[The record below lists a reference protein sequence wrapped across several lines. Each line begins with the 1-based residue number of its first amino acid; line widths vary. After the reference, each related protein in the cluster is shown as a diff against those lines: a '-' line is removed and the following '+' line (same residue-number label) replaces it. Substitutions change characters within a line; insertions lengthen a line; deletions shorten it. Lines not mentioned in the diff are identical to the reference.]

1 MFHRPGEGRVNL
13 LVFPELG
20 PCGMRWET
28 IPLQEM
34 QGSGD
39 HQVTGE
45 LQPLLEGIC
54 IGSKLLQ

>member
-1 MFHRPGEGRVNL
+1 MNL

-20 PCGMRWET
+20 PCGMWWET

-39 HQVTGE
+39 HQVTGK

-54 IGSKLLQ
+54 IDSKLLQ